1 MITIN
6 HDELMYLLQAVW
18 NGHLRASTLQNFTRR
33 FYLQQTPDERMATWN
48 RLRRLNHFNSSEACS
63 ALQTHVLARYNPRNR
78 RMVTTL
84 YQGEREEHDAYLLDG
99 DYYIGYNLR
108 LDGKYITEVA
118 EPEAHVHQ

>member
-33 FYLQQTPDERMATWN
+33 FYLQQTPDERLFTWT
-48 RLRRLNHFNSSEACS
+48 RLRRLSHISSNEALNAS
-63 ALQTHVLARYNPRNR
+63 QTHVLARYNPENR